1 MAKAGIG
8 PPAGFAE
15 IKEKS
20 EANSLPEGPLIAGRV
35 GGLKSAIIHIVPGED
50 HTVHSSEGGNDHFT
64 YGLACTQGHRTG
76 MEDAH
81 AVELDLDPATGTAL
95 FSVFDGHGGRQVAD
109 LCAANVV
116 DAVRSSPAYRSGDL
130 AEGLREAFFDL
141 DARALACAEAHLAG
155 ATATVALVRGEQLAV
170 AGVGDSRCVLSHAGT
185 AQVLTNDHKPDDP
198 KERARIQNAG
208 GFVVW
213 GRVNANLNISRA
225 LGDASF
231 KQDKSL
237 SAALQQVSPDPDVR
251 CVTLT
256 RHDTFMV
263 LACDG
268 LWNALP
274 EQQVVAYVQRR
285 LNLRHTLGAVAE
297 GLVAEAMQPQRC
309 AHDNVTV
316 VVVQFNDAV
325 KASRMTVSGGSSE
338 ALAGSSSN
346 CNAAGAPAT
355 AAAAAPAGAAG
366 NGSSAAGAVD
376 GSPDNANNSST
387 AVPAD
392 ASVGGG
398 SGGGSSSGGISSG
411 ASGASAGGG
420 GSSNGGGTED
430 VATPAVAPTASA
442 EAAPA

>member
-1 MAKAGIG
+1 MTFTAVSIT
-8 PPAGFAE
+8 PPRPTP
-15 IKEKS
+15 K
-20 EANSLPEGPLIAGRV
+20 
-35 GGLKSAIIHIVPGED
+35 
-50 HTVHSSEGGNDHFT
+50 
-64 YGLACTQGHRTG
+64 
-76 MEDAH
+76 EDAH
-81 AVELDLDPATGTAL
+81 SVELDLDPETGTAL
-95 FSVFDGHGGRQVAD
+95 FGVFDGHGGRQVAD

-116 DAVRSSPAYRSGDL
+116 DAIRSSAAYRAGDPG
-130 AEGLREAFFDL
+130 EGLREAFFEL
-141 DARALACAEAHLAG
+141 DNRALACAEAHLAG
-155 ATATVALVRGEQLAV
+155 ATATVALVRGDRLWV

-198 KERARIQNAG
+198 KERQRIQNAG

-237 SAALQQVSPDPDVR
+237 PAAAQQVSPDPDVR
-251 CVTLT
+251 AVTLT

-325 KASRMTVSGGSSE
+325 RASMMTVGDSPGGPADVST
-338 ALAGSSSN
+338 AGA
-346 CNAAGAPAT
+346 AAGA
-355 AAAAAPAGAAG
+355 
-366 NGSSAAGAVD
+366 SK
-376 GSPDNANNSST
+376 
-387 AVPAD
+387 
-392 ASVGGG
+392 
-398 SGGGSSSGGISSG
+398 
-411 ASGASAGGG
+411 AGGG
-420 GSSNGGGTED
+420 GGGGAED
-430 VATPAVAPTASA
+430 AAAGP
-442 EAAPA
+442 APAAKMAAM

>member
-1 MAKAGIG
+1 MHAEQPKHLVKPGKWRRIK
-8 PPAGFAE
+8 PPGSTQSTSNTATGCCLTRAE
-15 IKEKS
+15 KFS
-20 EANSLPEGPLIAGRV
+20 ACLANGAAAARF
-35 GGLKSAIIHIVPGED
+35 D
-50 HTVHSSEGGNDHFT
+50 SSP
-64 YGLACTQGHRTG
+64 Q
-76 MEDAH
+76 EDAH
-81 AVELDLDPATGTAL
+81 AVELELDPATGTAL
-95 FSVFDGHGGRQVAD
+95 FGVFDGHGGRQVAD
-109 LCAANVV
+109 LCAVHVV
-116 DAVRSSPAYRSGDL
+116 DAVRSSPAYQRDDVG
-130 AEGLREAFFDL
+130 EGLREAFFEL
-141 DARALACAEAHLAG
+141 DNRALACAEAHLAG
-155 ATATVALVRGEQLAV
+155 ATATVALVRGDRLWV

-237 SAALQQVSPDPDVR
+237 SASEQQVSPDPDVR
-251 CVTLT
+251 SVTLT

-325 KASRMTVSGGSSE
+325 KASMMTVASGGAVAATATGTADSPTASPT
-338 ALAGSSSN
+338 ATATAIATVVAAVPPAIAVSAGSSSG
-346 CNAAGAPAT
+346 GAEDMV
-355 AAAAAPAGAAG
+355 AAAAAPAAPMEPAA
-366 NGSSAAGAVD
+366 
-376 GSPDNANNSST
+376 
-387 AVPAD
+387 
-392 ASVGGG
+392 
-398 SGGGSSSGGISSG
+398 
-411 ASGASAGGG
+411 
-420 GSSNGGGTED
+420 
-430 VATPAVAPTASA
+430 
-442 EAAPA
+442 

>member
-1 MAKAGIG
+1 
-8 PPAGFAE
+8 
-15 IKEKS
+15 
-20 EANSLPEGPLIAGRV
+20 
-35 GGLKSAIIHIVPGED
+35 
-50 HTVHSSEGGNDHFT
+50 
-64 YGLACTQGHRTG
+64 

-81 AVELDLDPATGTAL
+81 SVELDLDPETGTAL
-95 FSVFDGHGGRQVAD
+95 FGVFDGHGGRQVAD

-116 DAVRSSPAYRSGDL
+116 DAVRSSPAYQRGDVG
-130 AEGLREAFFDL
+130 EGLREAFFEL
-141 DARALACAEAHLAG
+141 DNRALACAEAHLAG
-155 ATATVALVRGEQLAV
+155 ATATVALVRGDRLYV

-185 AQVLTNDHKPDDP
+185 AQILTNDHKPDDP

-231 KQDKSL
+231 KQDKNL
-237 SAALQQVSPDPDVR
+237 SASEQQVSPDPDVR

-325 KASRMTVSGGSSE
+325 QASQMAIGTGAVDSTSS
-338 ALAGSSSN
+338 AD
-346 CNAAGAPAT
+346 
-355 AAAAAPAGAAG
+355 AAAA
-366 NGSSAAGAVD
+366 
-376 GSPDNANNSST
+376 
-387 AVPAD
+387 
-392 ASVGGG
+392 
-398 SGGGSSSGGISSG
+398 
-411 ASGASAGGG
+411 
-420 GSSNGGGTED
+420 
-430 VATPAVAPTASA
+430 TAS
-442 EAAPA
+442 PPHV

>member
-1 MAKAGIG
+1 MAQAGIG
-8 PPAGFAE
+8 PPTTFSE
-15 IKEKS
+15 IKDKA
-20 EANSLPEGPLIAGRV
+20 EAASLPEGPLIAGRI

-50 HTVHSSEGGNDHFT
+50 HTVHSSEGGNEHFS

-81 AVELDLDPATGTAL
+81 AVELELDPATPTAL
-95 FSVFDGHGGRQVAD
+95 FGVFDGHGGRQVAD
-109 LCAANVV
+109 LCAVNVV
-116 DAVRSSPAYRSGDL
+116 DAVRSSAAYQRGDVL
-130 AEGLREAFFDL
+130 EGLREAFFEL
-141 DARALACAEAHLAG
+141 DNRALACAEAHLAG
-155 ATATVALVRGEQLAV
+155 ATATVALVRGDRLWV

-237 SAALQQVSPDPDVR
+237 AASEQQVSPDPDIR
-251 CVTLT
+251 AVTLT

-325 KASRMTVSGGSSE
+325 KASMMTVGTGP
-338 ALAGSSSN
+338 
-346 CNAAGAPAT
+346 APASP
-355 AAAAAPAGAAG
+355 AESGSAEDIAAP
-366 NGSSAAGAVD
+366 V
-376 GSPDNANNSST
+376 T
-387 AVPAD
+387 APPAPR
-392 ASVGGG
+392 V
-398 SGGGSSSGGISSG
+398 
-411 ASGASAGGG
+411 
-420 GSSNGGGTED
+420 
-430 VATPAVAPTASA
+430 
-442 EAAPA
+442 EAAV

>member
-1 MAKAGIG
+1 MAQAGIG
-8 PPAGFAE
+8 PPTTFSE
-15 IKEKS
+15 IKDKAES
-20 EANSLPEGPLIAGRV
+20 ASLPEGPLIAGRV

-50 HTVHSSEGGNDHFT
+50 HTVHSSEGGNEHLS

-81 AVELDLDPATGTAL
+81 AVELELDSPTRTAL
-95 FSVFDGHGGRQVAD
+95 FGVFDGHGGRQVAD
-109 LCAANVV
+109 LCAVNVV
-116 DAVRSSPAYRSGDL
+116 DAVRTSTAYQRGDVL
-130 AEGLREAFFDL
+130 EGLREAFFEL
-141 DARALACAEAHLAG
+141 DNRALACAEAHLAG
-155 ATATVALVRGEQLAV
+155 ATATVALVRGDRLWV

-237 SAALQQVSPDPDVR
+237 AASEQQVSPDPDIR
-251 CVTLT
+251 AVTLT

-325 KASRMTVSGGSSE
+325 KASMMTAGTGATLTPPAERGG
-338 ALAGSSSN
+338 
-346 CNAAGAPAT
+346 T
-355 AAAAAPAGAAG
+355 DDIAAP
-366 NGSSAAGAVD
+366 V
-376 GSPDNANNSST
+376 T
-387 AVPAD
+387 APPAPR
-392 ASVGGG
+392 V
-398 SGGGSSSGGISSG
+398 
-411 ASGASAGGG
+411 
-420 GSSNGGGTED
+420 
-430 VATPAVAPTASA
+430 
-442 EAAPA
+442 EAAV